1 MANRSINT
9 QFMQQTPSWAGT
21 PDWVDSVLNELEA
34 VPVGSVASAASSA
47 PNRTGRS
54 HNSPWMMFPRRGSA
68 ADKIASV
75 ATFVIAVVGLAL
87 AVAAAVAAEQTPS
100 GSCGGSGS
108 SDGGVDSGVAGVN
121 KTTVL
126 FLRTATIILSVLFG
140 VILISSGMHVLSA
153 FQ

>member
-1 MANRSINT
+1 MANRSINA
-9 QFMQQTPSWAGT
+9 QFIQQTPSWAGT
-21 PDWVDSVLNELEA
+21 PDWVDSVLNELDTI
-34 VPVGSVASAASSA
+34 PVGSVASAAAASSV
-47 PNRTGRS
+47 PNGTGGG
-54 HNSPWMMFPRRGSA
+54 HYSPWMMFPRRGSA
-68 ADKIASV
+68 TDKIASV

-100 GSCGGSGS
+100 GSCGGNG
-108 SDGGVDSGVAGVN
+108 DGADPGVAGVN